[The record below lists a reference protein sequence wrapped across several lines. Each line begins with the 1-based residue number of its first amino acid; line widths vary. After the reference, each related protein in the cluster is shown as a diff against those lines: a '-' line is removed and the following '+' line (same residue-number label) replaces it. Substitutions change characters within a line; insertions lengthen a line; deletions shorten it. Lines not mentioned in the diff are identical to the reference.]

1 MGLTKKV
8 LKRPVTTVL
17 VVLCLIVFG
26 LSSIFSSQ
34 LELIPEMEMPML
46 IVATTYPGAG
56 ASPDDVDQLVIS
68 KIEDEIGTLSGVD
81 SVTSMSSENFGMVL
95 VQYDYDQDIDKA
107 YDDLKKKLDGIKSDL
122 PDDVDTPTII
132 EMDINSTPSITLAV
146 NNDSVD
152 NLYNYVNDDIVP
164 EIEKL
169 TSVASVDVS
178 GGQEAYIK
186 AELIPEKLSQYH
198 VNMNTIIA
206 ALKSADFSM
215 PIGSTS
221 VGNKDLSVTSG
232 TSFDTMELLKKIPIT
247 LGNGNIIYMEDV
259 ANIYN
264 TVEAKDSIGRYDGK
278 DTMTIGVKKNQ
289 DSDHITVSKAV
300 QETMQTLK
308 AQDPSLEYV
317 VVNDYSDQISNSLKS
332 VFQTMIMAVIIA
344 MFIIWLFFGD
354 IKASLI
360 VGTSI
365 PVSILA
371 ALILMKTMGFTLNVI
386 TLSSLVLGVGM
397 MVDNSIVVL
406 ESCFRFTDKGG
417 GFVETRKAAIDGT
430 AAVLESI
437 IGGTVTT
444 CVVFIPLAL
453 ISGMSGQMFKPLGF
467 TIVFCMIASLISAM
481 TLVPLCYVYYRPK
494 EKENTPASGIMRA
507 LQNGYRSLMEKLL
520 KKKAMVMGTAVVLV
534 IFSLF
539 LATKLKTELM
549 PADDQGTIAVTIETQ
564 PGLKIEEVDKILQR
578 AENYVTQDPDLD
590 SYMLSYGS
598 SGLSMN
604 MGGSGATLT
613 AYLKDDRSRKTDQVL
628 KEWKRDMQKWSDCSV
643 SLESQSSL
651 GSGMS
656 MGNAEDLEY
665 ILVST
670 QYDDLKKASD
680 EIVSELQKRPDATNI
695 HSSLENSAPLV
706 KINVDPVKAAAE
718 GLSPTAVASQVYM
731 MVSGTTATT
740 LNVDGN
746 DIDVKVE
753 YADDEYDTIDKLQGI
768 VLPTATGGSV
778 ALMDIADIGF
788 KDSPQSITKSDK
800 QYQVTITGTLTEG
813 ADSTTKDK
821 IQKEV
826 IDKYLS
832 GTISMQEN
840 TSTKMM
846 NEEFASLGQAIATAV
861 FLVFVVMAAQFES
874 PKFSIMVMTT
884 IPFALIGSF
893 LFLGPTGVG
902 KTELA
907 KALAA
912 ALFDDENNMVRIDMS
927 EYMEKYS
934 VSRLI
939 GAPPGYVGYE
949 EGGQLTE
956 AVRRKPYSVILF
968 DEIEKAH
975 PDVFNVLLQILDDGR
990 VTDSQGRT
998 VDFKNTILIMTSNIG
1013 SQYLL
1018 EGIDENGNIKTDA
1031 ETMVMN
1037 DLRSHFRPEFL
1048 NRLDEIIMFK
1058 PLTKDNIGG
1067 IIELMLADV
1076 NKRLEDKELSIHLT
1090 DAAKSYVIEHGYEP
1104 AYGARPLKR
1113 YLTKHV
1119 DTLAARMIL
1128 SGEVYP
1134 QDTIVID
1141 EQGGELIASVEH
1153 RQ

>member
-46 IVATTYPGAG
+46 IISAVYPG

-107 YDDLKKKLDGIKSDL
+107 YDDLKKKLDWIKSDL

-198 VNMNTIIA
+198 VNMNTIVA

-317 VVNDYSDQISNSLKS
+317 VVNDYSDQISDSLNS

-344 MFIIWLFFGD
+344 MLIIWLFFGD

-371 ALILMKTMGFTLNVI
+371 ALILMKVMGFTLNVI

-406 ESCFRFTDKGG
+406 ESCFRATAEQEDKGALG
-417 GFVETRKAAIDGT
+417 YFSAALHGTGIVINSIIGSTITTCVVFLPLAAIDGT

-578 AENYVTQDPDLD
+578 AEDYVTQDPDLD

-670 QYDDLKKASD
+670 QYDDLKKVSD
-680 EIVSELQKRPDATNI
+680 EIVSELQKRPEATNI

-813 ADSTTKDK
+813 ADSTTKQK
-821 IQKEV
+821 IQKDV
-826 IDKYLS
+826 IDKHLS

-893 LFLGPTGVG
+893 LFLWLVDCPISMTSLLGFLMLVGTVVNNGILYVDTANQYRATMDFKEAVIEAGATRMRPMFMTTLTTIVAMIPMAAAYGNAG
-902 KTELA
+902 KTMQGLA
-907 KALAA
+907 LVDVGGLIVSTAMAL
-912 ALFDDENNMVRIDMS
+912 LVLPVFYVIMS
-927 EYMEKYS
+927 
-934 VSRLI
+934 
-939 GAPPGYVGYE
+939 G
-949 EGGQLTE
+949 
-956 AVRRKPYSVILF
+956 
-968 DEIEKAH
+968 
-975 PDVFNVLLQILDDGR
+975 
-990 VTDSQGRT
+990 
-998 VDFKNTILIMTSNIG
+998 KN
-1013 SQYLL
+1013 Q
-1018 EGIDENGNIKTDA
+1018 DKK
-1031 ETMVMN
+1031 
-1037 DLRSHFRPEFL
+1037 
-1048 NRLDEIIMFK
+1048 EII
-1058 PLTKDNIGG
+1058 
-1067 IIELMLADV
+1067 DV
-1076 NKRLEDKELSIHLT
+1076 D
-1090 DAAKSYVIEHGYEP
+1090 
-1104 AYGARPLKR
+1104 
-1113 YLTKHV
+1113 
-1119 DTLAARMIL
+1119 
-1128 SGEVYP
+1128 
-1134 QDTIVID
+1134 
-1141 EQGGELIASVEH
+1141 
-1153 RQ
+1153 

>member
-46 IVATTYPGAG
+46 IVSAVYPG

-467 TIVFCMIASLISAM
+467 TIVFLSLIH
-481 TLVPLCYVYYRPK
+481 
-494 EKENTPASGIMRA
+494 I
-507 LQNGYRSLMEKLL
+507 
-520 KKKAMVMGTAVVLV
+520 
-534 IFSLF
+534 
-539 LATKLKTELM
+539 
-549 PADDQGTIAVTIETQ
+549 
-564 PGLKIEEVDKILQR
+564 
-578 AENYVTQDPDLD
+578 
-590 SYMLSYGS
+590 
-598 SGLSMN
+598 
-604 MGGSGATLT
+604 
-613 AYLKDDRSRKTDQVL
+613 
-628 KEWKRDMQKWSDCSV
+628 
-643 SLESQSSL
+643 
-651 GSGMS
+651 
-656 MGNAEDLEY
+656 
-665 ILVST
+665 
-670 QYDDLKKASD
+670 
-680 EIVSELQKRPDATNI
+680 
-695 HSSLENSAPLV
+695 
-706 KINVDPVKAAAE
+706 
-718 GLSPTAVASQVYM
+718 
-731 MVSGTTATT
+731 
-740 LNVDGN
+740 
-746 DIDVKVE
+746 
-753 YADDEYDTIDKLQGI
+753 
-768 VLPTATGGSV
+768 
-778 ALMDIADIGF
+778 
-788 KDSPQSITKSDK
+788 
-800 QYQVTITGTLTEG
+800 
-813 ADSTTKDK
+813 
-821 IQKEV
+821 
-826 IDKYLS
+826 
-832 GTISMQEN
+832 
-840 TSTKMM
+840 
-846 NEEFASLGQAIATAV
+846 
-861 FLVFVVMAAQFES
+861 
-874 PKFSIMVMTT
+874 
-884 IPFALIGSF
+884 
-893 LFLGPTGVG
+893 
-902 KTELA
+902 
-907 KALAA
+907 
-912 ALFDDENNMVRIDMS
+912 
-927 EYMEKYS
+927 
-934 VSRLI
+934 
-939 GAPPGYVGYE
+939 
-949 EGGQLTE
+949 
-956 AVRRKPYSVILF
+956 
-968 DEIEKAH
+968 
-975 PDVFNVLLQILDDGR
+975 
-990 VTDSQGRT
+990 
-998 VDFKNTILIMTSNIG
+998 
-1013 SQYLL
+1013 
-1018 EGIDENGNIKTDA
+1018 
-1031 ETMVMN
+1031 
-1037 DLRSHFRPEFL
+1037 
-1048 NRLDEIIMFK
+1048 
-1058 PLTKDNIGG
+1058 
-1067 IIELMLADV
+1067 
-1076 NKRLEDKELSIHLT
+1076 
-1090 DAAKSYVIEHGYEP
+1090 
-1104 AYGARPLKR
+1104 
-1113 YLTKHV
+1113 
-1119 DTLAARMIL
+1119 
-1128 SGEVYP
+1128 
-1134 QDTIVID
+1134 
-1141 EQGGELIASVEH
+1141 
-1153 RQ
+1153 